1 MCVCMTDFNRCGL
14 LLLAAALSLFCS
26 HTVYCDGGGH
36 AEVQWQILTKLN
48 YSSQIRLHPRLLL
61 LVTVPW
67 SGESRSLMKGLAHA
81 VARDEMGLGT
91 LKLMVLYKNV
101 ERTLADALDA
111 TDGITVFYYHN
122 SLSYK
127 YWGRLRVQSILVS
140 VHYVMQLS
148 PDEQPLKSL
157 TTAEELR
164 EFLHSTDKAVLLFDL
179 CGWTPRLVA
188 MNESTTGSDLGKGF
202 VGADS
207 KMENN
212 GTLVGE
218 EKDNRKD
225 VEDDMPSCGRDEGFS
240 GPFWTN
246 QFSTVN
252 NSLLK
257 EVENVTVS
265 AGESCSLFELQRYKV
280 SFQKFIEVAR
290 EFFLPPEKYRY
301 AVVRERSLLPL
312 LNVEEPI
319 LGLVTV
325 QFAGCPSCSQVLKEV
340 DDLKAILQSQP
351 SPVSEVRDDPHG
363 VDAVLPTK
371 RPSMLLF
378 IDRSS
383 NSIEI
388 RRESQEAL
396 NAFRELA
403 EHTQMPNQIHGQA
416 ITRPDKTLDT
426 HKHPRLQHFA
436 LSEKSV
442 LEDKMSITIMNDG
455 QQVTLENLVSNL
467 QGLMSVQEILTY
479 ALKKKAERKL
489 SSLAKDVGF
498 QLLSKDFDIEVVE
511 HQPPHVEDQSDLASR
526 ETPVED
532 YHEGVDIDKKIPADD
547 SDRRPNVVSS
557 PSDVE
562 YIVSEG
568 KEDDSNI
575 LSSVEPEQGDADE
588 SDRGP
593 TESDRRPNDVVS
605 SPSDVEYIVSEGK
618 EDDSNILSSVE
629 PEQGDAD
636 ESDRRPNAVSSPS
649 DVEYMVSEGK
659 EDCSNILS
667 SVEPEQGDDS
677 LSITADSAQGLNVRE
692 TAHSGLE
699 DNEQHTNFNV
709 SFFLFDGQYRL
720 LETLTGG
727 LNVPSVV
734 IVDPIS
740 ENHYVLDE
748 QSVLSYSSLSLFV
761 NDFLAGKLHPYLQ
774 SSTIVPSL
782 RGAQRPPFVNQGFH
796 ETDSIPLVT
805 THTFSELVLGN
816 KSDPRN
822 SASPW
827 DRNVLVLFS
836 NNWCGFCQRMEF
848 VVREVYRAVKS
859 YAYMKTNSSRKDKLV
874 MAAEH
879 TLDVVLKLPLIYMM
893 DCTRNDCGFIIRP
906 ILQREVYPLLLL
918 FPAERKNETISYE
931 GDIIVSDIIKF
942 LAAHGSHVIDL
953 ITNRDFLQDQK
964 SVEEE
969 LQTRNSH
976 HEVLLKDLVQ
986 NVAVKYKID
995 AQLSSKLQEK
1005 PQLSVGCVLSATEKL
1020 LDVHPFD
1027 ESKILIVNVDEKSGF
1042 RGLIINKHIGWDS
1055 LEELGEGSFEY
1066 LKEAPLSFGGPVM
1079 MRGMPLAA
1087 LTHKFFEGRS
1097 LEVLPN
1103 FYLMDQLAMPGLVED
1118 IRAGN
1123 QSVGDFWFFLG
1134 YSSWGW
1140 EQLYTEIAQ
1149 GAWNVSKGD
1158 LEQLE
1163 WPWR

>member
-1 MCVCMTDFNRCGL
+1 MCVCMTDLNRCGL
-14 LLLAAALSLFCS
+14 LLLLAALSLFSS
-26 HTVYCDGGGH
+26 HTVYCDGGGD
-36 AEVQWQILTKLN
+36 ADVQWQILTKLN
-48 YSSQIRLHPRLLL
+48 YSSQIRLHPRLILL
-61 LVTVPW
+61 ITVPW
-67 SGESRSLMKGLAHA
+67 SGESRSLMKGLAQA
-81 VARDEMGLGT
+81 VANDEMGLGT

-101 ERTLADALDA
+101 ERTLADALGA

-122 SLSYK
+122 SLSYR

-140 VHYVMQLS
+140 VHYVVQLP
-148 PDEQPLKSL
+148 PDEKPLKTL

-164 EFLHSTDKAVLLFDL
+164 EFLHSTDKAVILFDL
-179 CGWTPRLVA
+179 CGWTPRLFA
-188 MNESTTGSDLGKGF
+188 MNESTTGNDLGQGF

-207 KMENN
+207 EMENN

-225 VEDDMPSCGRDEGFS
+225 MEGDMPSCGSDIGFGGTS
-240 GPFWTN
+240 WLN

-252 NSLLK
+252 NSFPK
-257 EVENVTVS
+257 EVQNVTVS
-265 AGESCSLFELQRYKV
+265 AGESCSLFELQQYKV
-280 SFQKFIEVAR
+280 SFQKFIEVSR

-301 AVVRERSLLPL
+301 AVIHERSLLPL
-312 LNVEEPI
+312 LNIEEPI
-319 LGLVTV
+319 FGSVTV
-325 QFAGCPSCSQVLKEV
+325 QYAGCPSCSQVLKEV

-351 SPVSEVRDDPHG
+351 SPVSEVGDDPYG
-363 VDAVLPTK
+363 VDAALPTK

-383 NSIEI
+383 NSVEI

-396 NAFRELA
+396 NAVRELA
-403 EHTQMPNQIHGQA
+403 EYTHGQD
-416 ITRPDKTLDT
+416 IKRPDKTLDT
-426 HKHPRLQHFA
+426 YKHPRLQHFA
-436 LSEKSV
+436 LSEKNI
-442 LEDKMSITIMNDG
+442 LQDKMSITIMNEG

-467 QGLMSVQEILTY
+467 QGLMSVQEIY

-498 QLLSKDFDIEVVE
+498 QLLSKDFDIDVVE
-511 HQPPHVEDQSDLASR
+511 SQPSHNEDQSNLVSGETHVEDG
-526 ETPVED
+526 
-532 YHEGVDIDKKIPADD
+532 HEGVGIHKQIPADE

-562 YIVSEG
+562 YTVSQD
-568 KEDDSNI
+568 KEVDSNTF
-575 LSSVEPEQGDADE
+575 SSVEPEQGD
-588 SDRGP
+588 SD
-593 TESDRRPNDVVS
+593 ESDRRPNVIF
-605 SPSDVEYIVSEGK
+605 SPSDVKYIVSEGK
-618 EDDSNILSSVE
+618 EDDDSNILSSVE

-636 ESDRRPNAVSSPS
+636 ESDRRPNVVFSPS
-649 DVEYMVSEGK
+649 DVEYIVSKGK
-659 EDCSNILS
+659 QDDDSNILS
-667 SVEPEQGDDS
+667 SVQPEQGDDS
-677 LSITADSAQGLNVRE
+677 LSITTGSAQGWNVGE
-692 TAHSGLE
+692 TAHSGME
-699 DNEQHTNFNV
+699 DNEQHVNFNV
-709 SFFLFDGQYRL
+709 SFFFLDGQYRL

-727 LNVPSVV
+727 LKVPSVV

-740 ENHYVLDE
+740 GNHYLLDN
-748 QSVLSYSSLSLFV
+748 QSVLNYSILSLFV
-761 NDFLAGKLHPYLQ
+761 NDFLAGKLHPYRQ
-774 SSTIVPSL
+774 SSDIVPSP
-782 RGAQRPPFVNQGFH
+782 RGAQRPPFVNQDFH

-816 KSDPRN
+816 KSHPRN

-836 NNWCGFCQRMEF
+836 NNWCGFCQRMGF
-848 VVREVYRAVKS
+848 VVREVYQAVKS
-859 YAYMKTNSSRKDKLV
+859 YAYMKTNSSRKVKSVL
-874 MAAEH
+874 AAEH

-906 ILQREVYPLLLL
+906 IVQREVYPLLLL
-918 FPAERKNETISYE
+918 FPAGRKNETVSYE

-942 LAAHGSHVIDL
+942 LAAHGSHVMDL
-953 ITNRDFLQDQK
+953 ITNQDFLQDHK

-969 LQTRNSH
+969 LQTRNLH
-976 HEVLLKDLVQ
+976 HEVLVRDLVQ
-986 NVAVKYKID
+986 NAAVKYKID
-995 AQLSSKLQEK
+995 AQLPSKLQEK
-1005 PQLSVGCVLSATEKL
+1005 PDLSVGCVLRATEKL

-1027 ESKILIVNVDEKSGF
+1027 ESKILIVKVDERTGF
-1042 RGLIINKHIGWDS
+1042 RGLIINKHISWDS

-1079 MRGMPLAA
+1079 MRGMPLSA
-1087 LTHKFFEGRS
+1087 LTHKFIEGRS
-1097 LEVLPN
+1097 VEVLPN
-1103 FYLMDQLAMPGLVED
+1103 VYLMDQVATPSLVED
-1118 IRAGN
+1118 IRGGN

-1140 EQLYTEIAQ
+1140 EQLFTEIAQ

-1158 LEQLE
+1158 VEQLE